1 MSKDLTDYHTVD
13 FIAPTLHVTCG
24 QVLMD
29 RQRHMAMVVKRGRT
43 SAHLLRVKS
52 GQLKLTKHSA
62 KELVEEWVDAD
73 YAFEPAL
80 AKLME
85 LGKQH
90 GITEAARLALEALR
104 KAGREP
110 VQNNLFL

>member
-1 MSKDLTDYHTVD
+1 
-13 FIAPTLHVTCG
+13 
-24 QVLMD
+24 
-29 RQRHMAMVVKRGRT
+29 MAMVVKRGRT
-43 SAHLLRVKS
+43 SAQLLRVKS
-52 GQLKLTKHSA
+52 GTLKLTTHSA

-73 YAFEPAL
+73 YPFEPAL

-90 GITEAARLALEALR
+90 GITEGARQALQALH

-110 VQNNLFL
+110 VQNSLFV